1 MRQGRAVLCAGAV
14 MAGAMVVAVP
24 AAGAEE
30 RPRAR
35 TSAGTAAKPARQ
47 PRPLPRGFVY
57 LERVAPDIIVDMRY
71 ATARNFTGRRVPGY
85 RANRCILAAPVAR
98 ALARVQA
105 AVARDGLVL
114 KVYDCYRP
122 TQAVAA
128 FMRWAGRGGG
138 ATKYYYPRIARQRI
152 IPLGYIARRSS
163 HSRGTAID
171 LTLVRR
177 NGPAAARKGAKPR
190 GTSCI
195 APAPEPAP
203 ASLDMGTSWDCF
215 DVKSHTR
222 HRQITREAWANRRRL
237 LGAMNAQGF
246 RNYKRE
252 WWHFSMSL
260 RQFTRLRSFPVE

>member
-1 MRQGRAVLCAGAV
+1 
-14 MAGAMVVAVP
+14 
-24 AAGAEE
+24 
-30 RPRAR
+30 
-35 TSAGTAAKPARQ
+35 
-47 PRPLPRGFVY
+47 
-57 LERVAPDIIVDMRY
+57 MRY
-71 ATARNFTGRRVPGY
+71 ATTHNFTGRPVPGY

-105 AVARDGLVL
+105 AVARDGLTL

-128 FMRWAGRGGG
+128 FMRWAQRDGG

-177 NGPAAARKGAKPR
+177 TPGTGPSPANPPQARRR
-190 GTSCI
+190 GSSCI
-195 APAPEPAP
+195 SPTPEPAP

-215 DVKSHTR
+215 DVKSHTY
-222 HRQITREAWANRRRL
+222 HRRLTREAWANRRRL
-237 LGAMNAQGF
+237 LRAMNAQGF